1 MTLSDSRFLVMR
13 PMSEVPEK
21 RRVNLRKLPHEE
33 LLHYHGTTA
42 AADIMNREGCKST
55 VEAKAQVTA
64 ARRALDHE
72 CRRRMDPD
80 FARQTEGKSS
90 KDMYGETAL
99 MWIERHELETEL
111 KHGPRPRPSAESPSA
126 PSSLGM

>member
-13 PMSEVPEK
+13 PKSEVPEEK
-21 RRVNLRKLPHEE
+21 RVNLRELPHEE

-42 AADIMNREGCKST
+42 AADIMNRKGHTITE
-55 VEAKAQVTA
+55 EAKDQVTA
-64 ARRALDHE
+64 ARKALDHE

-80 FARQTEGKSS
+80 FARQTEGESS
-90 KDMYGETAL
+90 KNMYGETAL

-111 KHGPRPRPSAESPSA
+111 KQGPRPRPSAQSPSA
-126 PSSLGM
+126 PPSLGM